1 MFRWAT
7 LALALATT
15 ALVSGCAGGGS
26 KASGNTPTPT
36 SGSARPG
43 NGNPFGQI
51 LNDPQAK
58 ACLKAAGIT
67 LPTGTG
73 RPSGFP
79 TGGRPSDFPTG
90 QRPSGLPTN
99 FPTNF
104 PSGQRPTGFPGG
116 GQQFQAIQQALTAC
130 GITLSPPTGQPNG

>member
-7 LALALATT
+7 LALALAST

-26 KASGNTPTPT
+26 KASDSTPAPT
-36 SGSARPG
+36 SASARPG
-43 NGNPFGQI
+43 NGNPLGQI
-51 LNDPQAK
+51 LNDPKAQ
-58 ACLKAAGIT
+58 ACLKAAGIA
-67 LPTGTG
+67 LPTRTG

-79 TGGRPSDFPTG
+79 TGARPSGFPTG
-90 QRPSGLPTN
+90 QRPSGLPTD
-99 FPTNF
+99 FPTKF

-130 GITLSPPTGQPNG
+130 GIALAPPTGQPSG